1 MKTIMAGIAMAIM
14 VASCDTVEG
23 MRDMKDTQD
32 QLTGMIQEDIGVDAL
47 IGFNMNHGVLID
59 VSIGF
64 SASDVN
70 DRSVSEL
77 VRAAR
82 TAVNASF
89 AELPRVIY
97 IQIATTA
104 DQ

>member
-1 MKTIMAGIAMAIM
+1 MKTILAGIAMTIV
-14 VASCDTVEG
+14 VASCDTVDG
-23 MRDMKDTQD
+23 IRDMKDTQD
-32 QLTGMIQEDIGVDAL
+32 QLSGMIREEIGVDTQV
-47 IGFNMNHGVLID
+47 GFNMNNGVLID

-64 SASDVN
+64 SANDVN

-89 AELPRVIY
+89 EDKPRVIY
-97 IQIATTA
+97 LQIATTA

>member
-1 MKTIMAGIAMAIM
+1 MKTIMAGIAMAIV

-32 QLTGMIQEDIGVDAL
+32 QLTGMIREEIGVDAL
-47 IGFNMNHGVLID
+47 IGFNMNNGVLID

-89 AELPRVIY
+89 EELPRVIY